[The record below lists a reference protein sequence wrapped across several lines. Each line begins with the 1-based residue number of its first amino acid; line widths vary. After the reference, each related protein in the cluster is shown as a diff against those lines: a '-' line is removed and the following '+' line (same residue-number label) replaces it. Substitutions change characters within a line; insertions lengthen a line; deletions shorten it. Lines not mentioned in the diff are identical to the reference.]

1 MWRFLRN
8 RCYKTI
14 LMKPVLPAM
23 VRLVMVVVDVGFLAY
38 WAVTGLH
45 LVPPDWLYRDAADP
59 VLVAWNL
66 SFLPLDLLVSATG
79 LTALR
84 LSGRGDPRA
93 RVLAAGSLSLTAASG
108 LMAVAFWA
116 LRGDFEPGWG
126 APNLALLVAP
136 LLVAPQLLVEPARL

>member
-1 MWRFLRN
+1 
-8 RCYKTI
+8 
-14 LMKPVLPAM
+14 MKPVLPPT
-23 VRLVMVVVDVGFLAY
+23 VRLVMLVVDLGFLAY

-66 SFLPLDLLVSATG
+66 SFLPLDLLVSASG

-84 LSGRGDPRA
+84 LSRRGDPRA
-93 RVLAAGSLSLTAASG
+93 RVLAAGSLALTSASG

-116 LRGDFEPGWG
+116 LRGDFEPGWW
-126 APNLALLVAP
+126 APNLALVIAP
-136 LLVAPQLLVEPARL
+136 LVVFPRVLAAPATVS